1 MRWVAD
7 IEHEIYKIVVLQMG
21 ERYLLQVE
29 DGSLIQTFKFKIPDE
44 VASVT
49 AIKDKVDTTFLEEI
63 SLNFREMKK
72 SRNRFLEDFDI
83 MYNRFP
89 EII

>member
-1 MRWVAD
+1 
-7 IEHEIYKIVVLQMG
+7 MG

>member
-49 AIKDKVDTTFLEEI
+49 AIKDKVDTIFLEEI

-72 SRNRFLEDFDI
+72 SRNRFFEDFDI